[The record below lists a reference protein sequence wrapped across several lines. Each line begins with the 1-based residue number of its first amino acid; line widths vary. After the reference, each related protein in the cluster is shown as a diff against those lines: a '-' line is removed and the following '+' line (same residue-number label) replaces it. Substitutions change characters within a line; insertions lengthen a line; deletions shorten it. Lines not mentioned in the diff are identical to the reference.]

1 MSVLPVARLVE
12 QLQRD
17 AFTPRPASQ
26 RGRPRIG
33 AEIEFI
39 PVDADTRRRCP
50 IVPTPQMAT
59 PTLPILRRVAVREGW
74 REDPSSSG
82 APVFTT
88 PDGGGLSYEPGGQI
102 EYSAPPSASITTL
115 LTGLRE
121 TARALRGEAS
131 AFGIELLTVG
141 VDPFNGI
148 DRVPLQLCGDR
159 YAAMDAYLGARGPAG
174 PRMMR
179 QTAAFQMTI
188 DADDDPVGLWHVL
201 SAAAPYVTAMFAN
214 SSRYAGAATG
224 DRSTRAQTWRVLD
237 PSRTGLPAAAA
248 AAPAAGYA
256 AFALVAPSILR
267 RSADGRYRPFTDL
280 LAAGDATFADWG
292 PHLTTLFPEVR
303 PRRIGDT
310 TTFELRSADMLPIDW
325 FAAPLVLV
333 AGLAFDPPT
342 RRDAADLLG
351 PADPGLLDRAG
362 HAGMRDPAIARV
374 AQDLYAIALHGAA
387 RLGDDVVG
395 GAALDVA
402 RDYAARYVE
411 RGRSPADDVEISETV
426 TTGTTARYA
435 GGPHAATF
443 G

>member
-1 MSVLPVARLVE
+1 MSLLPVARLVE

-17 AFTPRPASQ
+17 AFTPRTVSERRP
-26 RGRPRIG
+26 PRIG
-33 AEIEFI
+33 AEVEFI

-50 IVPTPQMAT
+50 IVTTPGMAS
-59 PTLPILRRVAVREGW
+59 PTLPILRRVAYREGW

-82 APVFTT
+82 APIFTMS
-88 PDGGGLSYEPGGQI
+88 DGGGLSYEPGGQI
-102 EYSAPPSASITTL
+102 EYSAPPSASVTSL
-115 LTGLRE
+115 LASLRE
-121 TARALRGEAS
+121 TARALRDEAS
-131 AFGIELLTVG
+131 SFGIELLTAG

-148 DRVPLQLCGDR
+148 DRVPLQLHGDR

-188 DADDDPVGLWHVL
+188 DADDDPVGLWQVL

-224 DRSTRAQTWRVLD
+224 DRSTRAQTWRALD
-237 PSRTGLPAAAA
+237 PARTGLPAAAT
-248 AAPAAGYA
+248 AAPAAGYT
-256 AFALVAPSILR
+256 AFALVAPAILR
-267 RSADGRYRPFTDL
+267 RGADGRYRPFTDL
-280 LAAGDATFADWG
+280 LASGDATLADWG

-303 PRRIGDT
+303 PRRIGAAA
-310 TTFELRSADMLPIDW
+310 TFELRSADMLPVGW

-333 AGLAFDPPT
+333 AGLAFDSHA
-342 RRDAADLLG
+342 RRAAADLLG
-351 PADPGLLDRAG
+351 PADPGLLDPAG

-374 AQDLYAIALHGAA
+374 ARDLYAIALHGSA
-387 RLGDDVVG
+387 RLGEAVVG

-402 RDYAARYVE
+402 RDYATRYVE
-411 RGRSPADDVEISETV
+411 RGRSPADDVEASEAV
-426 TTGTTARYA
+426 TTGTAARYA